1 MPKMSEAEKAFKKE
15 HNGGGLDTAEL
26 VDEAAKLDGP
36 LGDAARAVKA
46 TMKLFEREL
55 ERINFEVG

>member
-1 MPKMSEAEKAFKKE
+1 MAKMSEAEKAFKKE
-15 HNGGGLDTAEL
+15 FNGAAMDMSEL
-26 VDEAAKLDGP
+26 VDEAAELEGP

-46 TMKLFEREL
+46 TTKLFEREL

>member
-1 MPKMSEAEKAFKKE
+1 MTLSAAVEIVDQG
-15 HNGGGLDTAEL
+15 HHLLL
-26 VDEAAKLDGP
+26 VDEAAELEGP

-46 TMKLFEREL
+46 TTKLFEREL